1 MQLPGLKLEG
11 LGMDLAWRETQTE
24 GVFWIPLHLD
34 AWEADAG
41 AKSPDERTRGGGTVL
56 IRMDPGCGYPPHRH
70 LGAEDVLVLQGGYS
84 DEYGAHVTGSHVHYP
99 AGSSH
104 GPVALGTL
112 GAGLG
117 AENPPCVL
125 FATAA
130 LGVELLGA
138 PEEAGE
144 VPPGPA

>member
-1 MQLPGLKLEG
+1 MQLPGMRIEG
-11 LGMDLAWRETQTE
+11 LGLDLPWRAPQTE

-34 AWEADAG
+34 AWDAAQEETQG
-41 AKSPDERTRGGGTVL
+41 NERKRGGGTVL

-84 DEYGAHVTGSHVHYP
+84 DEYGTHLTGQHVHYP

-104 GPVALGTL
+104 GPQALG
-112 GAGLG
+112 ALG
-117 AENPPCVL
+117 AELDPQNAPCIL

-130 LGVELLGA
+130 VGVELLG
-138 PEEAGE
+138 PPVEPGE
-144 VPPGPA
+144 LLA